1 MSDSDCI
8 LKVDQVSKVYQ
19 LGVIG
24 RTTLREDLQRK
35 VALIKGEE
43 DPSLLIGQKERAHGY
58 FKAVDNVSFE
68 AKRGERIALIG
79 KNGAGKSTL
88 LKLICRVTA
97 PTEGRIGY
105 DGKLTSML
113 EVGTGFHPELTGREN
128 IYLNGAILGMKR
140 SEIDRR
146 FDQIVEFSEVEEHID
161 TPVKRYS
168 SGMFV
173 RLAFAVAANLP
184 SDIMIMDEVLA
195 VGDIDFQQKCLSR
208 MREVADD
215 ENRTI
220 IYVSHN
226 METVLSLC
234 DRCLV
239 LDSGKLIFDGDI
251 EEGIRLYRGQSFA
264 GSSRDYHDAHEHTHS
279 RRYSEDAR
287 ILSASFETDFS
298 AVRDEL
304 AIKIAWENP
313 YDLPKLCLR
322 VGIHDKLNALLG
334 SKVFFDIEK
343 EYADGLFTID
353 TSRLQNGSYRTDY
366 SLFILG
372 PTGSERP
379 VDHVEGMPFTIN
391 DPLRNAPLI
400 WDSRHWGKISF

>member
-1 MSDSDCI
+1 MPESDLI
-8 LKVDQVSKVYQ
+8 LKVEQVSKEYR

-24 RTTLREDLQRK
+24 RTSLREDIQSKLATLR
-35 VALIKGEE
+35 GRE
-43 DPSLLIGQKERAHGY
+43 DPNLLIGQKERAHGY
-58 FKAVDNVSFE
+58 FKAVDDVSFK

-105 DGKLTSML
+105 DGRLTSML

-128 IYLNGAILGMKR
+128 IFLNGAILGMKR
-140 SEIDRR
+140 SEIERR
-146 FDQIVEFSEVEEHID
+146 YDEIVDFSEVGEHID

-168 SGMFV
+168 SGMLV
-173 RLAFAVAANLP
+173 RLAFSVAAHLTA
-184 SDIMIMDEVLA
+184 DIMIMDEVLA

-208 MREVADD
+208 IREVADD

-251 EEGIRLYRGQSFA
+251 EEGVRLYRGKYFA
-264 GSSRDYHDAHEHTHS
+264 GTSRDYSSSTEHEHS
-279 RRYSEDAR
+279 RRYSGDAR
-287 ILSASFETDFS
+287 ILSASFESDAA
-298 AVRDEL
+298 AVHDEL
-304 AIKIAWENP
+304 AIKVAVDNP
-313 YDLPKLCLR
+313 YKLPNLCLR
-322 VGIHDKLNALLG
+322 VAIHDELDVLLG
-334 SKVFFDIEK
+334 SKVFFNIEK
-343 EYADGLFTID
+343 DHADGLFKID
-353 TSRLQNGSYRTDY
+353 TSRLQNGNYRTDY

-372 PTGSERP
+372 PMGGERP
-379 VDHVEGMPFTIN
+379 VDHVEGMGFTID
-391 DPLRNAPLI
+391 DPSRNAPLV
-400 WDSRHWGKISF
+400 WDARHWGRISF